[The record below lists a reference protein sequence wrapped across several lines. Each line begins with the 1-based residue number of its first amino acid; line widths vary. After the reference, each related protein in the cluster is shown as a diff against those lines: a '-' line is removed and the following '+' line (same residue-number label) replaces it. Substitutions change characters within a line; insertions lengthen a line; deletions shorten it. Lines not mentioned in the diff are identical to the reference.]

1 MSDTSTKKRTKI
13 KANKQVQ
20 MPHTYV
26 IIFGVILVCWVLT
39 FLIPVGRFD
48 THKVTYMQGDK
59 EKSRTVLISESFRYQ
74 YELDKSKTLAKLKEL
89 SGDEG
94 KLTELGV
101 DKTAL
106 DQLIASGE
114 TGISKSSLSD
124 IGLDEPTL
132 YNLYKEEIYDTSKKL
147 KSSANLWGTE
157 DFYGFGMLN
166 YVFEG
171 LVTGDKWGSAVG
183 IVAFILVI
191 GGAFG
196 IIIKTGAVDAGI
208 LAMIKKTKGNE
219 VLIIPMLFTLFSLG
233 GAIFGMAEETI
244 PFAMI
249 VVPLV
254 IAMGYDA
261 LTGVA
266 ITFVASQ
273 IGNATSWMNPFGV
286 AVAQGIAGVPVLSGA
301 TFRIIMWIIVTMAGA
316 SYTFVYARKIK
327 KNPKLSASYESD
339 GYFRDQFKEQ
349 EGLKGEFNIGHKLV
363 LLTVGLGI
371 VWIVWGVVKHQYY
384 IPEIASQFFVMGLV
398 SGIIGVLFKLNN
410 MRVND
415 IASSFQS
422 GAADLVGAALV
433 VGMAKGVLLVL
444 GGSSAITPTVL
455 NTILHGVG
463 NALKGLPGVV
473 SGWFMYVFQTI
484 FNFFVTSNS
493 GQAALTMPILAPLAD
508 IVGITRQTA
517 TLAYQLGSGFADAIV
532 PTSACLMGVLGVARI
547 EWTKWAKWQIK
558 MQGFFFAIGTIFM
571 VIAVIIKF

>member
-74 YELDKSKTLAKLKEL
+74 YELDKSKTLSKLKEL
-89 SGDEG
+89 SGNEG

-114 TGISKSSLSD
+114 AGISKSSLSD

-132 YNLYKEEIYDTSKKL
+132 YKLYKEEIYDTSKKL

-219 VLIIPMLFTLFSLG
+219 VLIIPLLFTLFSLG

-339 GYFRDQFKEQ
+339 GYFRDQLKEQ

-444 GGSSAITPTVL
+444 GGSNAATPTVL

-473 SGWFMYVFQTI
+473 SAWFMYVFQTI

-493 GQAALTMPILAPLAD
+493 GQAALTMPILAPLSD

>member
-74 YELDKSKTLAKLKEL
+74 YELDKSKTLSKLKEL

-114 TGISKSSLSD
+114 AGISKSSLSD
-124 IGLDEPTL
+124 IGLDEPTI

-219 VLIIPMLFTLFSLG
+219 VLIIPLLFTLFSLG

-339 GYFRDQFKEQ
+339 GYFRDQLKEQ

-444 GGSSAITPTVL
+444 GGSNAATPTVL

-473 SGWFMYVFQTI
+473 SAWFMYVFQTI

-493 GQAALTMPILAPLAD
+493 GQAALTMPILAPLSD